1 MTTDEKLDY
10 LIGKVKQLEDEIKKI
25 KVDNEKSNYEL
36 NSQFYEVFRGL
47 RDEINVMNTA
57 NYKNYS
63 ELNGAIHNLNMK
75 GYDVQSRFREIDG
88 HLKKVE
94 ENTPMNRL
102 TEKIVSWSPMI
113 MFLFIIWIFFIFII
127 LQ

>member
-10 LIGKVKQLEDEIKKI
+10 LIGKVEQLENEIKKI
-25 KVDNEKSNYEL
+25 RVENEKGAYFLEAKF
-36 NSQFYEVFRGL
+36 QDIFRDL
-47 RDEINVMNTA
+47 RDNISHMDSA
-57 NYKNYS
+57 NYKYYS
-63 ELNGAIHNLNMK
+63 ELNHTI
-75 GYDVQSRFREIDG
+75 REVDSKNSSLERRVG
-88 HLKKVE
+88 KVE
-94 ENTPMNRL
+94 GNSPMNQL